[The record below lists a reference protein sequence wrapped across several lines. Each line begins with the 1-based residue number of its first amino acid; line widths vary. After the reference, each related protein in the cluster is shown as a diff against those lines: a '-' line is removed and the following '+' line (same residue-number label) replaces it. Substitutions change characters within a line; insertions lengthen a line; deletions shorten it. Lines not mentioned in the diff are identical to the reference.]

1 MERARNEAGFTL
13 VETAVVVGI
22 VALTIGALGVRAL
35 AGPSVA
41 VAAAATGVVAAF
53 EEARRTAIAF
63 DAATV
68 VFAIPAGGHGFRVRV
83 YRQNPGDPSFAPAN
97 GPTYD
102 GDATAEETAA
112 PLGTPGFAFSVDG
125 RGRIAAFAHYA
136 ATATTFDRHA
146 CPAAGAY
153 QIALRSGPQLR
164 TIAIPCSAALAGSA
178 PIAFETAP
186 PAATPPPL
194 PSPAIACA
202 APGPCPL
209 PPLPGANAAYALTVN
224 PATITVPANAPFA
237 FTAVDVSSSGPPG
250 NVAIAGVQGGCDS
263 WSVVAGTWAPSG
275 TSFTGIGRSGTC
287 SITVSDAAGNSATV
301 AVTVTGVPHAQVAD
315 QCNVAYG
322 TLVYTDPA
330 TAPPTDHLGS
340 GQPCAATPAPVPSL
354 VPIVEADALVAFDCS
369 NDRATCM
376 QVDAATEYLFADG
389 SAAPTAGNAQQ
400 SAFSAAVAAH
410 RCSNPAPAT
419 GGQFAAGVAYPDDAY
434 ERLYQESSDN
444 GISGYVAVIVTAC
457 PP

>member
-1 MERARNEAGFTL
+1 MGRARTEAGFTL

-53 EEARRTAIAF
+53 EEARRSAIAF

-68 VFAIPAGGHGFRVRV
+68 VFAIPASGHGFSVRV
-83 YRQNPGDPSFAPAN
+83 YRQHPGDPAFAAAS

-102 GDATAEETAA
+102 GATSAEETAA

-125 RGRIAAFAHYA
+125 RGRVAAFAHYA
-136 ATATTFDRHA
+136 ASATTFDERI

-153 QIALRSGPQLR
+153 QIALRSGPQQR
-164 TIAIPCSAALAGSA
+164 TIAVPCGSALAAGA

-202 APGPCPL
+202 SPGPCPL
-209 PPLPGANAAYALTVN
+209 PTLPGANAAYALTVN

-237 FTAVDVSSSGPPG
+237 FTAVDASSSGPPG
-250 NVAIAGVQGGCDS
+250 NVAISGVQGGCDS
-263 WSVVAGTWAPSG
+263 WNVATGTWAPSG

-287 SITVSDAAGNSATV
+287 TIAVSDTAGNSAVV
-301 AVTVTGVPHAQVAD
+301 AVTVTGIPHAQIAD
-315 QCNVAYG
+315 QCNVAFG

-330 TAPPTDHLGS
+330 TAPPTDHVGS
-340 GQPCAATPAPVPSL
+340 GQPCAATPAPTPTLLS
-354 VPIVEADALVAFDCS
+354 IVEADALAAFDCS
-369 NDRATCM
+369 SDRGNCF
-376 QVDAATEYLFADG
+376 QIDAATEYLFADG

-419 GGQFAAGVAYPDDAY
+419 GGQFASGVVYPDDAY
-434 ERLYQESSDN
+434 GRLYQESSDN
-444 GISGYVAVIVTAC
+444 GINGYVAVSVIVC